1 MMNIQAQVK
10 PLFRLITLTRTS
22 LFITNIITEGGGGGV
37 GRYINKNL
45 FYPYIIIY
53 LFS

>member
-1 MMNIQAQVK
+1 MNIQAQVK

-22 LFITNIITEGGGGGV
+22 LFITNIITERGGEGGV
-37 GRYINKNL
+37 GRYRNKKL